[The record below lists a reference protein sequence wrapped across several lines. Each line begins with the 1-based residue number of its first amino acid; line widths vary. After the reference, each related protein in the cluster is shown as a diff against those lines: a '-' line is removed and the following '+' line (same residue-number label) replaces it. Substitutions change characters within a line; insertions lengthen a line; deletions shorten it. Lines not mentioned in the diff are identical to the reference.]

1 MVNTKPAAVVSGKD
15 PKPQTALFNKARNDL
30 FKRGND
36 VHAVLKIKVR
46 VSLWYNGEMYEYA
59 SAADVCSSALGKVW
73 TIVGELWKWKG
84 PEWEDAL
91 SILHKTYSQAAHQI
105 CISFE
110 GGDEPVWIV

>member
-36 VHAVLKIKVR
+36 VHAMLKMKVR

-59 SAADVCSSALGKVW
+59 SAADLRSSALSKVSEVF
-73 TIVGELWKWKG
+73 T
-84 PEWEDAL
+84 
-91 SILHKTYSQAAHQI
+91 
-105 CISFE
+105 
-110 GGDEPVWIV
+110 